1 MQLIFFSF
9 NTLDFCS
16 QTKRVLCLCL
26 LRLSV
31 PCRSC
36 VPSERGSRRI
46 SKRGMTPRRN
56 IELSELQKLF
66 HLTEKQVAKE
76 LGVCLTS
83 LKKICRQHGIH
94 RWPYR
99 KVSTTYPITS
109 QLAEND

>member
-1 MQLIFFSF
+1 
-9 NTLDFCS
+9 
-16 QTKRVLCLCL
+16 
-26 LRLSV
+26 
-31 PCRSC
+31 
-36 VPSERGSRRI
+36 
-46 SKRGMTPRRN
+46 MTPRRN

-99 KVSTTYPITS
+99 KVWTVSAHRSITPNAHN
-109 QLAEND
+109 LASPRA

>member
-1 MQLIFFSF
+1 
-9 NTLDFCS
+9 
-16 QTKRVLCLCL
+16 V
-26 LRLSV
+26 
-31 PCRSC
+31 RS
-36 VPSERGSRRI
+36 I
-46 SKRGMTPRRN
+46 SPWIGMTPRRN

-99 KVSTTYPITS
+99 KVWIVSAHHSITPIAHNPATS
-109 QLAEND
+109 QRA

>member
-1 MQLIFFSF
+1 
-9 NTLDFCS
+9 
-16 QTKRVLCLCL
+16 
-26 LRLSV
+26 
-31 PCRSC
+31 
-36 VPSERGSRRI
+36 
-46 SKRGMTPRRN
+46 MTPRRN

-99 KVSTTYPITS
+99 KVCIHASFQYVSHLPASVLIALSCSAALVFTFHFAAES
-109 QLAEND
+109 QVGARWRRSVAAFAACV

>member
-1 MQLIFFSF
+1 LVSKLVATTGAGLFFVQNCNCVAALEPSELSF
-9 NTLDFCS
+9 APGCHLPAE
-16 QTKRVLCLCL
+16 VA
-26 LRLSV
+26 
-31 PCRSC
+31 CRS
-36 VPSERGSRRI
+36 SEARVVFARP
-46 SKRGMTPRRN
+46 GMTPRRN

-99 KVSTTYPITS
+99 KV
-109 QLAEND
+109 